1 MESGSVYRQC
11 YLCGVYGP
19 LWYGGGSRAMVDFWG
34 AVATTLHAS
43 QVTGQGE
50 QKTIFFRY
58 FIECKHFYLFL
69 RIL

>member
-1 MESGSVYRQC
+1 
-11 YLCGVYGP
+11 
-19 LWYGGGSRAMVDFWG
+19 MVDFWG
-34 AVATTLHAS
+34 AVVTFMRYETLHVS

-58 FIECKHFYLFL
+58 FIECKHFYLVL